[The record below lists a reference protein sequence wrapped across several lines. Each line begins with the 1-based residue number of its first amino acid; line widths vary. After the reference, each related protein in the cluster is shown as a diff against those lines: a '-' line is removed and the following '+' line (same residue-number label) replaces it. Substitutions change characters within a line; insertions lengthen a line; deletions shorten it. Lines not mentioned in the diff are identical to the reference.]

1 MANKWLKRSATPEHI
16 SEIVKERTGM
26 SEQEL
31 LNDVKIY
38 HINNMQEAT
47 VMFTNAAIKR
57 EIIVFHTDYDGDG
70 INCANIARNLASI
83 LGITDSVKV
92 VVPRR
97 FSDGYGVQVRHVEAY
112 AEWGCKLL
120 ILADNGIAAIEPVK
134 RAKELG
140 MKVIILDHHEKFVN
154 DQKEVVLPDADVLCD
169 PHITGADFVDYC
181 GAGLMYIFA
190 NSIVSTCPW
199 LSDGAK
205 EKFHA
210 VTSVYAAIGTVADIV
225 SLTGEN
231 RRIVKAG
238 IKNALAGRASTGM
251 MELLKDAN
259 MLDRITAPQMA
270 FFLCPMFNAY
280 GRLDD
285 GGSAEV
291 SDATSYMGVHDE
303 SIENDCQ
310 TIKDK
315 NEERKKLAEEAF
327 ARAVDYIN
335 ANNLQNERFIVF
347 VDEDGSA
354 GINGLTAG
362 KITEKYRRPSIVVS
376 PTIDDNILKGSG
388 RSRYWAN
395 LKEILDQSN
404 EFIEKYGGHPG
415 ACGITL
421 TRDKINDFIKAVN
434 DLTPE
439 APAEEQSDIILYDKE
454 CRVVN
459 LRKMFEETEKY
470 QPFGEG
476 NPEIVFR
483 IDDID
488 IVGKK
493 RYRAEGVDYY
503 QFMGANKQHVK
514 LFANGFQ
521 LIWFGGAEEYKK
533 MGCPLKV
540 SVLGTLNE
548 NVYVPDREAIPRKEY
563 RTLQVQ
569 VTDLKPA
576 DASDKSEWQNIPDE
590 IADWL

>member
-26 SEQEL
+26 NEQEL
-31 LNDVKIY
+31 LNDVKVY
-38 HINNMQEAT
+38 HINNMQEA
-47 VMFTNAAIKR
+47 MALFTDAVIKR
-57 EIIVFHTDYDGDG
+57 YMIIFHTDYDGDG

-169 PHITGADFVDYC
+169 PHVTGADFVDYC

-210 VTSVYAAIGTVADIV
+210 VTSVYAAIGTIADVV

-303 SIENDCQ
+303 SIENNCQ

-315 NEERKKLAEEAF
+315 NEERKKLVEEAF

-395 LKEILDQSN
+395 LKKILDQSN

-548 NVYVPDREAIPRKEY
+548 NIYVPDREAIPRKEY

-569 VTDLKPA
+569 ITDLKPA
-576 DASDKSEWQNIPDE
+576 DVGDKSEWQNIPDA
-590 IADWL
+590 IADLM

>member
-26 SEQEL
+26 NEQEL
-31 LNDVKIY
+31 LNDVKVY
-38 HINNMQEAT
+38 HINNMQEA
-47 VMFTNAAIKR
+47 MALFTDAVIKR
-57 EIIVFHTDYDGDG
+57 YMIIFHTDYDGDG

-169 PHITGADFVDYC
+169 PHVTGADFVDYC

-210 VTSVYAAIGTVADIV
+210 VTSVYAAIGTIADVV

-303 SIENDCQ
+303 SIENNCQ

-395 LKEILDQSN
+395 LKKILDQSN

-548 NVYVPDREAIPRKEY
+548 NIYVPDREAIPRKEY

-569 VTDLKPA
+569 ITDLKPA
-576 DASDKSEWQNIPDE
+576 DVGDKSEWQNIPDA
-590 IADWL
+590 IADLM

>member
-1 MANKWLKRSATPEHI
+1 MANKWLKKQDVPEHI
-16 SEIVKERTGM
+16 SEIVRQRTGM

-31 LNDVKIY
+31 LNDVKVY

-112 AEWGCKLL
+112 AEWGCKVL

-169 PHITGADFVDYC
+169 PHVTGADFVDYC

-210 VTSVYAAIGTVADIV
+210 VTSVYAAIGTIADVV

-335 ANNLQNERFIVF
+335 ANNLQNEHFIVF

-362 KITEKYRRPSIVVS
+362 KLTEKYRRPSIVVS

-439 APAEEQSDIILYDKE
+439 APAEEQSDIILYDKV

-476 NPEIVFR
+476 NSEIVFR

-548 NVYVPDREAIPRKEY
+548 NIYVPDREAIPRKEY

-576 DASDKSEWQNIPDE
+576 DVSDKSEWQNIPDA
-590 IADWL
+590 IADMM

>member
-1 MANKWLKRSATPEHI
+1 MANKWLKRSAIPEHI

-31 LNDVKIY
+31 LNDVKVY
-38 HINNMQEAT
+38 HINNMQEAII
-47 VMFTNAAIKR
+47 VFTNAAIKR

-70 INCANIARNLASI
+70 VNCANIARNLASI

-112 AEWGCKLL
+112 AEWGCKVL

-169 PHITGADFVDYC
+169 PHVTGADFVDYC

-210 VTSVYAAIGTVADIV
+210 VTSVYAAIGTIADVV

-303 SIENDCQ
+303 SIENNCK

-362 KITEKYRRPSIVVS
+362 KLTEKYRRPSIVVS

-576 DASDKSEWQNIPDE
+576 DTGDKSEWQNIPDE
-590 IADWL
+590 IADWM

>member
-1 MANKWLKRSATPEHI
+1 MANKWLKRSAIPEHI

-31 LNDVKIY
+31 LNDVKVY
-38 HINNMQEAT
+38 HINNMQEAIA
-47 VMFTNAAIKR
+47 MFTNAAIKR
-57 EIIVFHTDYDGDG
+57 EMIVFHTDYDGDG

-112 AEWGCKLL
+112 AEWGCKVL

-169 PHITGADFVDYC
+169 PHVTGADFVDYC

-210 VTSVYAAIGTVADIV
+210 VTSVYAAIGTVADVV

-285 GGSAEV
+285 GGSAAV

-395 LKEILDQSN
+395 LKKILDQSN

-533 MGCPLKV
+533 MGCPFKV

-576 DASDKSEWQNIPDE
+576 DAGDKSEWQNIPDE
-590 IADWL
+590 TANWM

>member
-1 MANKWLKRSATPEHI
+1 MANKWLKRSAVPEHI

-31 LNDVKIY
+31 LNDVKVY
-38 HINNMQEAT
+38 HINNMQGAT
-47 VMFTNAAIKR
+47 VMFTNAVRNHEMMI
-57 EIIVFHTDYDGDG
+57 FHTDYDGDG

-83 LGITDSVKV
+83 LGITDLVKV

-169 PHITGADFVDYC
+169 PHVTGADFVDYC

-210 VTSVYAAIGTVADIV
+210 VTSVYAAIGTVADVV

-285 GGSAEV
+285 SGSAAV

-362 KITEKYRRPSIVVS
+362 KLTEKYRRPSIVVS

-421 TRDKINDFIKAVN
+421 TRDKIDDFIKAVN

-476 NPEIVFR
+476 NPEIIFR

-576 DASDKSEWQNIPDE
+576 DVGDKSEWQNIPDE
-590 IADWL
+590 TANWM

>member
-1 MANKWLKRSATPEHI
+1 MANKWLKRSAIPEHI

-31 LNDVKIY
+31 LNDVKVY
-38 HINNMQEAT
+38 HINNMQEAI
-47 VMFTNAAIKR
+47 VVFTNAAIKR

-70 INCANIARNLASI
+70 VNCANIARNLASI

-112 AEWGCKLL
+112 AEWGCKVL

-169 PHITGADFVDYC
+169 PHVTGADFVDYC

-210 VTSVYAAIGTVADIV
+210 VTSVYAAIGTIADVV

-303 SIENDCQ
+303 SIENNCK

-362 KITEKYRRPSIVVS
+362 KLTEKYRRPSIVVS

-569 VTDLKPA
+569 VTDLKSA
-576 DASDKSEWQNIPDE
+576 DTGDKSEWQNIPDE
-590 IADWL
+590 IADWM

>member
-1 MANKWLKRSATPEHI
+1 MANKWLKRSDVPEHI
-16 SEIVKERTGM
+16 SEIVKQRTGM

-31 LNDVKIY
+31 MNDVKVY
-38 HINNMQEAT
+38 HINNMQEA
-47 VMFTNAAIKR
+47 MALFTHYVIKR
-57 EIIVFHTDYDGDG
+57 ETIVFHTDYDGDG
-70 INCANIARNLASI
+70 INCANIARNLADV
-83 LGITDSVKV
+83 LGVADVVKV

-120 ILADNGIAAIEPVK
+120 VLADNGIAAIEPVK

-140 MKVIILDHHEKFVN
+140 MKVLILDHHEKFVN

-169 PHITGADFVDYC
+169 PHVTGADFVDYC
-181 GAGLMYIFA
+181 GAGLMYVFA

-199 LSDGAK
+199 LSDSTK
-205 EKFHA
+205 KKFYE
-210 VTSVYAAIGTVADIV
+210 VTSVYAAIGTIADVV

-303 SIENDCQ
+303 SIENNCK

-362 KITEKYRRPSIVVS
+362 KLTEKYRRPSIVVS

-576 DASDKSEWQNIPDE
+576 DTGDKSEWQNIPDE
-590 IADWL
+590 IADWM

>member
-1 MANKWLKRSATPEHI
+1 MANKWLKRSDVPEHI
-16 SEIVKERTGM
+16 SEIVRQRTGM

-31 LNDVKIY
+31 LNDVKVY

-169 PHITGADFVDYC
+169 PHVTGADFVDYC

-210 VTSVYAAIGTVADIV
+210 VTSVYAAIGTVADVV

-335 ANNLQNERFIVF
+335 ANNLQNEHFIVF

-362 KITEKYRRPSIVVS
+362 KLTEKYRRPSIVVS

-590 IADWL
+590 IADMM

>member
-1 MANKWLKRSATPEHI
+1 MANKWLKRSDVPEHI
-16 SEIVKERTGM
+16 SEIVKQRTGM

-31 LNDVKIY
+31 MNDVKVY
-38 HINNMQEAT
+38 HINNMQEA
-47 VMFTNAAIKR
+47 MALFTHYVIKR
-57 EIIVFHTDYDGDG
+57 ETIVFHTDYDGDG
-70 INCANIARNLASI
+70 INCANIARNLADV
-83 LGITDSVKV
+83 LGVADVVKV

-120 ILADNGIAAIEPVK
+120 VLADNGIAAIEPVK

-140 MKVIILDHHEKFVN
+140 MKVLILDHHEKFVN

-169 PHITGADFVDYC
+169 PHVTGADFVDYC
-181 GAGLMYIFA
+181 GAGLMYVFA

-199 LSDGAK
+199 LSDSTK
-205 EKFHA
+205 KKFYE
-210 VTSVYAAIGTVADIV
+210 VTSVYAAIGTIADVV

-231 RRIVKAG
+231 RRIVQAG
-238 IKNALAGRASTGM
+238 IENALAGKASTGM

-285 GGSAEV
+285 GGSAAV

-303 SIENDCQ
+303 SVENDCQ
-310 TIKDK
+310 IIKDK

-347 VDEDGSA
+347 IDEEGSA

-362 KITEKYRRPSIVVS
+362 KLTEKYRRPSIVVS

-421 TRDKINDFIKAVN
+421 TRDKIDDFIKAVN

-483 IDDID
+483 IDNID

-493 RYRAEGVDYY
+493 RYKADGVDYY

-548 NVYVPDREAIPRKEY
+548 NVYVPDRDAIPRKEY

-576 DASDKSEWQNIPDE
+576 DTGNKSGWVNIPNE
-590 IADWL
+590 IENWM

>member
-1 MANKWLKRSATPEHI
+1 MANKWLKRSDVPEHI
-16 SEIVKERTGM
+16 SEIVKQRTGM
-26 SEQEL
+26 SEQDL
-31 LNDVKIY
+31 MNDVKVY
-38 HINNMQEAT
+38 HINNMQEA
-47 VMFTNAAIKR
+47 MALFTHYVIKR
-57 EIIVFHTDYDGDG
+57 ETIVFHTDYDGDG
-70 INCANIARNLASI
+70 INCANIARNLADV
-83 LGITDSVKV
+83 LGVSDVVKV

-120 ILADNGIAAIEPVK
+120 VLADNGIAAIEPVK

-140 MKVIILDHHEKFVN
+140 MKVLILDHHEKFVN

-169 PHITGADFVDYC
+169 PHVTGADFVDYC
-181 GAGLMYIFA
+181 GAGLMYVFA

-199 LSDGAK
+199 LSDSAK
-205 EKFHA
+205 KKFYE
-210 VTSVYAAIGTVADIV
+210 VTSVYAAIGTIADVV

-231 RRIVKAG
+231 RRIVQAG
-238 IKNALAGRASTGM
+238 IENALAGKASTGM

-285 GGSAEV
+285 GGSAAV
-291 SDATSYMGVHDE
+291 SDATSYMGAHDE
-303 SIENDCQ
+303 SVENDCQ
-310 TIKDK
+310 IIKDK

-327 ARAVDYIN
+327 VRAVDYIN

-347 VDEDGSA
+347 IDEEGSA

-362 KITEKYRRPSIVVS
+362 KLTEKYRRPSIVVS

-395 LKEILDQSN
+395 LKKILDQSN

-421 TRDKINDFIKAVN
+421 TRDKIDDFIKAVN

-454 CRVVN
+454 CRIVN

-483 IDDID
+483 IDNID

-493 RYRAEGVDYY
+493 RYKADGVDYY

-548 NVYVPDREAIPRKEY
+548 NVYVPDRDAIPRKEY
-563 RTLQVQ
+563 RTLQIQ
-569 VTDLKPA
+569 VIDLKPA
-576 DASDKSEWQNIPDE
+576 DTGNKSEWQNVPDE
-590 IADWL
+590 TTNWM

>member
-1 MANKWLKRSATPEHI
+1 MANKWLKRSDVPEHI
-16 SEIVKERTGM
+16 SEIVRQRTGM

-169 PHITGADFVDYC
+169 PHVTGADFVDYC

-199 LSDGAK
+199 LSDGVK
-205 EKFHA
+205 EKFYA
-210 VTSVYAAIGTVADIV
+210 VTSVYAAIGTVADVV

-231 RRIVKAG
+231 RRIVKTG
-238 IKNALAGRASTGM
+238 IKNVLAGRASTGM

-362 KITEKYRRPSIVVS
+362 KLTEKYRRPSIVVS

-521 LIWFGGAEEYKK
+521 FIWFGGAEEYKK

>member
-1 MANKWLKRSATPEHI
+1 MANKWLKRSDVPEHI
-16 SEIVKERTGM
+16 SEIVKQRTGM
-26 SEQEL
+26 SEQDL
-31 LNDVKIY
+31 MNDVKVY
-38 HINNMQEAT
+38 HINNMQEA
-47 VMFTNAAIKR
+47 MALFTHYVIKR
-57 EIIVFHTDYDGDG
+57 ETIVFHTDYDGDG
-70 INCANIARNLASI
+70 INCANIARNLADV
-83 LGITDSVKV
+83 LGVSDVVKV

-120 ILADNGIAAIEPVK
+120 VLADNGIAAIEPVK

-140 MKVIILDHHEKFVN
+140 MKVLILDHHEKFVN

-169 PHITGADFVDYC
+169 PHVTGADFVDYC
-181 GAGLMYIFA
+181 GAGLMYVFA

-199 LSDGAK
+199 LSDSTK
-205 EKFHA
+205 KKFYE
-210 VTSVYAAIGTVADIV
+210 VTSVYAAIGTIADIV

-231 RRIVKAG
+231 RRIVQAG
-238 IKNALAGRASTGM
+238 IENALAGKASTGM
-251 MELLKDAN
+251 MELLKDAH

-285 GGSAEV
+285 GGSAAV
-291 SDATSYMGVHDE
+291 SDATSYMGVLNE
-303 SIENDCQ
+303 SVENDCQ
-310 TIKDK
+310 IIKDK

-347 VDEDGSA
+347 IDEEGSA

-362 KITEKYRRPSIVVS
+362 KLTEKYRRPSIVVS
-376 PTIDDNILKGSG
+376 PTIDNNILKGSG

-421 TRDKINDFIKAVN
+421 TRDKIDDFIKAVN

-483 IDDID
+483 IDNID

-493 RYRAEGVDYY
+493 RYKADGVDYY

-548 NVYVPDREAIPRKEY
+548 NVYVPDRDAIPRKEY

-569 VTDLKPA
+569 VADLRSA
-576 DASDKSEWQNIPDE
+576 DAGNKSEWQNVPDE
-590 IADWL
+590 TANWM

>member
-31 LNDVKIY
+31 LNDVKVY
-38 HINNMQEAT
+38 HINNMQEAMT
-47 VMFTNAAIKR
+47 LFTDAVIKR
-57 EIIVFHTDYDGDG
+57 YMIIFHTDYDGDG

-120 ILADNGIAAIEPVK
+120 VLADNGIAAIEPVK

-140 MKVIILDHHEKFVN
+140 MKVLILDHHEKFVN

-169 PHITGADFVDYC
+169 PHVTGADFVDYC

-210 VTSVYAAIGTVADIV
+210 VTSVYAAIGTIADVV

-285 GGSAEV
+285 GGSAAV

-362 KITEKYRRPSIVVS
+362 KLTEKYRRPSIVVS

-493 RYRAEGVDYY
+493 RYRAEGIDYY

-540 SVLGTLNE
+540 SVLGTLGE

-590 IADWL
+590 IADLM

>member
-1 MANKWLKRSATPEHI
+1 MANKWLKRSDVPEHI
-16 SEIVKERTGM
+16 SEIVKQRTGM
-26 SEQEL
+26 SEQGL
-31 LNDVKIY
+31 MNDVKVY
-38 HINNMQEAT
+38 HINNMQEA
-47 VMFTNAAIKR
+47 MALFTHYVIKR
-57 EIIVFHTDYDGDG
+57 ETIVFHTDYDGDG
-70 INCANIARNLASI
+70 INCANIARNLADV
-83 LGITDSVKV
+83 LGVSDVVKV

-120 ILADNGIAAIEPVK
+120 VLADNGIAAIEPVK

-140 MKVIILDHHEKFVN
+140 MKVLILDHHEKFVN

-169 PHITGADFVDYC
+169 PHVTGADFVDYC
-181 GAGLMYIFA
+181 GAGLMYVFA

-199 LSDGAK
+199 LSDSAK
-205 EKFHA
+205 KKFYE
-210 VTSVYAAIGTVADIV
+210 VTSVYAAIGTIADVV

-231 RRIVKAG
+231 RRIVQAG
-238 IKNALAGRASTGM
+238 IENALAGKASTGM

-285 GGSAEV
+285 GGSAAV

-303 SIENDCQ
+303 SVENDCQ
-310 TIKDK
+310 IIKDK

-327 ARAVDYIN
+327 TRAVDYIN

-347 VDEDGSA
+347 IDEEGSA

-362 KITEKYRRPSIVVS
+362 KLTEKYRRPSIVVS
-376 PTIDDNILKGSG
+376 PTIDNNILKGSG

-395 LKEILDQSN
+395 LKKILDQSN

-421 TRDKINDFIKAVN
+421 TRDKIDDFIKAVN

-483 IDDID
+483 IDNID

-493 RYRAEGVDYY
+493 RYKADGVDYY

-548 NVYVPDREAIPRKEY
+548 NVYVPDRDAIPRKEY

-569 VTDLKPA
+569 VIDLKPA
-576 DASDKSEWQNIPDE
+576 DTGNKSEWQNVPDE
-590 IADWL
+590 TTNWM

>member
-1 MANKWLKRSATPEHI
+1 MANKWLKRSAVPEHI

-31 LNDVKIY
+31 LNDVKVY
-38 HINNMQEAT
+38 HINNMPEAIT
-47 VMFTNAAIKR
+47 MFTNAVVKH
-57 EIIVFHTDYDGDG
+57 EMMVFHTDYDGDG

-83 LGITDSVKV
+83 LGITDFVKV

-169 PHITGADFVDYC
+169 PHVTGADFVDYC

-210 VTSVYAAIGTVADIV
+210 VTSVYAAIGTVADVV

-238 IKNALAGRASTGM
+238 IKNALAGKASTGM

-285 GGSAEV
+285 GGSAAV

-362 KITEKYRRPSIVVS
+362 KLTEKYRRPSIVVS

-421 TRDKINDFIKAVN
+421 TRDKIDDFIKAVN

-476 NPEIVFR
+476 NPEIIFR

-576 DASDKSEWQNIPDE
+576 DVGDKSEWQNIPDE
-590 IADWL
+590 TANWM

>member
-1 MANKWLKRSATPEHI
+1 MANKWLKRSTIPEHI

-26 SEQEL
+26 NEQEL
-31 LNDVKIY
+31 LNDVKVY
-38 HINNMQEAT
+38 HINNMQEA
-47 VMFTNAAIKR
+47 MALFTDAVIKR
-57 EIIVFHTDYDGDG
+57 YMIIFHTDYDGDG

-169 PHITGADFVDYC
+169 PHVTGADFVDYC

-210 VTSVYAAIGTVADIV
+210 VTSVYAAIGTIADVV

-303 SIENDCQ
+303 SIENNCQ

-395 LKEILDQSN
+395 LKKILDQSN

-548 NVYVPDREAIPRKEY
+548 NIYVPDREAIPRKEY

-569 VTDLKPA
+569 ITDLKPA
-576 DASDKSEWQNIPDE
+576 DVGDKSEWQNIPDA
-590 IADWL
+590 IADLM

>member
-1 MANKWLKRSATPEHI
+1 MANKWLKRSAVPEHI

-31 LNDVKIY
+31 LNDVKVY
-38 HINNMQEAT
+38 HINNMPEAIT
-47 VMFTNAAIKR
+47 MFTNAVVKH
-57 EIIVFHTDYDGDG
+57 EMMVFHTDYDGDG

-83 LGITDSVKV
+83 LGITDFVKV

-120 ILADNGIAAIEPVK
+120 VLADNGIAAIEPVK

-169 PHITGADFVDYC
+169 PHVTGADFVDYC

-210 VTSVYAAIGTVADIV
+210 VTSVYAAIGTVADVV

-285 GGSAEV
+285 GGSAAV

-362 KITEKYRRPSIVVS
+362 KLTEKYRRPSIVVS

-476 NPEIVFR
+476 NPEVVFR

-493 RYRAEGVDYY
+493 RYRTEGVDYY

-576 DASDKSEWQNIPDE
+576 DAGDKSEWQNIPDE
-590 IADWL
+590 TANWM

>member
-1 MANKWLKRSATPEHI
+1 MANKWFKKQDVPEHI

-31 LNDVKIY
+31 LNDVKVY

-47 VMFTNAAIKR
+47 VIFTNAAIKR

-112 AEWGCKLL
+112 AEWGCKVL

-169 PHITGADFVDYC
+169 PHVTGADFVDYC

-210 VTSVYAAIGTVADIV
+210 VTSVYAAIGTIADVV

-310 TIKDK
+310 IIKDK

-362 KITEKYRRPSIVVS
+362 KLTEKYRRSSIVVS

-421 TRDKINDFIKAVN
+421 TRDKINDFVKAVN

-454 CRVVN
+454 CRIVN

-576 DASDKSEWQNIPDE
+576 DAGDKSEWQNIPDA
-590 IADWL
+590 IADLM

>member
-1 MANKWLKRSATPEHI
+1 MANKWLKRSDVPEHI
-16 SEIVKERTGM
+16 SEIVKQRTGM
-26 SEQEL
+26 SEQDL
-31 LNDVKIY
+31 MNDVKVY
-38 HINNMQEAT
+38 HINNMQEA
-47 VMFTNAAIKR
+47 MALFTHYVIKR
-57 EIIVFHTDYDGDG
+57 ETIVFHTDYDGDG
-70 INCANIARNLASI
+70 INCANIARNLADV
-83 LGITDSVKV
+83 LGVSDVVKV

-120 ILADNGIAAIEPVK
+120 VLADNGIAAIEPVK

-140 MKVIILDHHEKFVN
+140 MKVLILDHHEKFVN

-169 PHITGADFVDYC
+169 PHVTGADFVDYC
-181 GAGLMYIFA
+181 GAGLMYVFA

-199 LSDGAK
+199 LSDNTK
-205 EKFHA
+205 KKFYE
-210 VTSVYAAIGTVADIV
+210 VTSVYAAIGTIADVV

-231 RRIVKAG
+231 RRIVQAG
-238 IKNALAGRASTGM
+238 IENALAGKASTGM
-251 MELLKDAN
+251 MELLKDAH

-285 GGSAEV
+285 GGSAAV
-291 SDATSYMGVHDE
+291 SDATSYMGVLNE
-303 SIENDCQ
+303 SVENDCQ
-310 TIKDK
+310 IIKDK

-347 VDEDGSA
+347 IDEEGSA

-362 KITEKYRRPSIVVS
+362 KLTEKYRRPSIVVS
-376 PTIDDNILKGSG
+376 PTIDNNILKGSG

-395 LKEILDQSN
+395 LKKILDQSN

-421 TRDKINDFIKAVN
+421 TRDKIDDFIKAVN

-483 IDDID
+483 IDNID

-493 RYRAEGVDYY
+493 RYKADSVDYY

-548 NVYVPDREAIPRKEY
+548 NVYVPDRDAIPRKEY
-563 RTLQVQ
+563 HTLQIQ
-569 VTDLKPA
+569 IADLKPA
-576 DASDKSEWQNIPDE
+576 DAGNKSEWQNVPDE
-590 IADWL
+590 TTNWM

>member
-1 MANKWLKRSATPEHI
+1 MANKWLKRSDVPEHI
-16 SEIVKERTGM
+16 SEIVRQRTGM

-31 LNDVKIY
+31 LNDVKVY

-112 AEWGCKLL
+112 AEWGCKVL

-169 PHITGADFVDYC
+169 PHVTGADFVDYC

-210 VTSVYAAIGTVADIV
+210 VTSVYAAIGTIADVV

-335 ANNLQNERFIVF
+335 ANNLQNEHFIVF

-362 KITEKYRRPSIVVS
+362 KLTEKYRRPSIVVS

-395 LKEILDQSN
+395 LKKILDQSN

-590 IADWL
+590 IADMM

>member
-1 MANKWLKRSATPEHI
+1 MANKWLKRSDVPEHI
-16 SEIVKERTGM
+16 SEIVKQRTGM
-26 SEQEL
+26 SEQDL
-31 LNDVKIY
+31 MNDVKVY
-38 HINNMQEAT
+38 HINNMQEA
-47 VMFTNAAIKR
+47 MALFTHYVIKR
-57 EIIVFHTDYDGDG
+57 ETIVFHTDYDGDG
-70 INCANIARNLASI
+70 INCANIARNLADV
-83 LGITDSVKV
+83 LGVSDVVKV

-120 ILADNGIAAIEPVK
+120 VLADNGIAAIEPVK

-140 MKVIILDHHEKFVN
+140 MKVLILDHHEKFVN

-169 PHITGADFVDYC
+169 PHVTGADFVDYC
-181 GAGLMYIFA
+181 GAGLMYVFA

-199 LSDGAK
+199 LSDSTK
-205 EKFHA
+205 KKFYE
-210 VTSVYAAIGTVADIV
+210 VTSVYAAIGTIADVV

-231 RRIVKAG
+231 RRIVQAG
-238 IKNALAGRASTGM
+238 IENALAGKASTGM
-251 MELLKDAN
+251 MELLKDAH

-285 GGSAEV
+285 GGSAAV
-291 SDATSYMGVHDE
+291 SDATSYMGVLNE
-303 SIENDCQ
+303 SVENDCQ
-310 TIKDK
+310 IIKDK

-347 VDEDGSA
+347 IDEEGSA

-362 KITEKYRRPSIVVS
+362 KLTEKYRRPSIVVS
-376 PTIDDNILKGSG
+376 PTIDNNILKGSG

-395 LKEILDQSN
+395 LKKILDQSN

-421 TRDKINDFIKAVN
+421 TRDKIDDFIKAVN

-454 CRVVN
+454 CRIVN

-483 IDDID
+483 IDNID

-493 RYRAEGVDYY
+493 RYKADGVDYY

-548 NVYVPDREAIPRKEY
+548 NVYVPDRDAIPRKEY

-569 VTDLKPA
+569 VADLRPA
-576 DASDKSEWQNIPDE
+576 DAGNKSEWQNVPDE
-590 IADWL
+590 TANWM

>member
-26 SEQEL
+26 NEQEL
-31 LNDVKIY
+31 LNDVKVY
-38 HINNMQEAT
+38 HINNMQEA
-47 VMFTNAAIKR
+47 MALFTDAVIKR
-57 EIIVFHTDYDGDG
+57 YMIIFHTDYDGDG

-169 PHITGADFVDYC
+169 PHVTGADFVDYC

-210 VTSVYAAIGTVADIV
+210 VTSVYAAIGTIADVV

-303 SIENDCQ
+303 SIENNCQ

-395 LKEILDQSN
+395 LKKILDQSN

-488 IVGKK
+488 IVDKK

-548 NVYVPDREAIPRKEY
+548 NIYVPDREAIPRKEY

-569 VTDLKPA
+569 ITDLKPA
-576 DASDKSEWQNIPDE
+576 DVGDKSEWQNIPDA
-590 IADWL
+590 IADLM

>member
-1 MANKWLKRSATPEHI
+1 MANKWLKRSAIPEHI

-31 LNDVKIY
+31 LNDVKVY
-38 HINNMQEAT
+38 HINNMQEAIA
-47 VMFTNAAIKR
+47 MFTNAAIKR
-57 EIIVFHTDYDGDG
+57 EMIVFHTDYDGDG

-112 AEWGCKLL
+112 AEWGCKVL

-169 PHITGADFVDYC
+169 PHVTGADFVDYC

-210 VTSVYAAIGTVADIV
+210 VTSVYAAIGTIADVV

-303 SIENDCQ
+303 SIENNCQ

-362 KITEKYRRPSIVVS
+362 KLTEKYRRPSIVVS

-395 LKEILDQSN
+395 LKKILDQSN

-415 ACGITL
+415 SCGITL

-576 DASDKSEWQNIPDE
+576 DAGDKSEWQNIPDA
-590 IADWL
+590 IADWM

>member
-1 MANKWLKRSATPEHI
+1 MANKWLKRSAIPEHI

-31 LNDVKIY
+31 LNDVKVY
-38 HINNMQEAT
+38 HINNMQEAIA
-47 VMFTNAAIKR
+47 MFTNAAIKR
-57 EIIVFHTDYDGDG
+57 EMIVFHTDYDGDG

-112 AEWGCKLL
+112 AEWGCKVL

-169 PHITGADFVDYC
+169 PHVTGADFVDYC

-210 VTSVYAAIGTVADIV
+210 VTSVYAAIGTIADVV

-303 SIENDCQ
+303 SIENNCQ

-362 KITEKYRRPSIVVS
+362 KLTEKYRRPSIVVS

-395 LKEILDQSN
+395 LKKILDQSN

-576 DASDKSEWQNIPDE
+576 DAGDKSEWQNIPDA
-590 IADWL
+590 IADWM

>member
-1 MANKWLKRSATPEHI
+1 MANKWLKRSAIPEHI

-31 LNDVKIY
+31 LNDVKVY
-38 HINNMQEAT
+38 HINNMQEA
-47 VMFTNAAIKR
+47 MALFTDAVIKR
-57 EIIVFHTDYDGDG
+57 YMIIFHTDYDGDG

-169 PHITGADFVDYC
+169 PHVTGADFVDYC

-210 VTSVYAAIGTVADIV
+210 VTSVYAAIGTIADVV

-303 SIENDCQ
+303 SIENNCQ

-395 LKEILDQSN
+395 LKKILDQSN

-548 NVYVPDREAIPRKEY
+548 NIYVPDREAIPRKEY

-569 VTDLKPA
+569 ITDLKPA
-576 DASDKSEWQNIPDE
+576 DVGDKSEWQNIPDA
-590 IADWL
+590 IADLM

>member
-1 MANKWLKRSATPEHI
+1 MANKWLKRSAVPEHI

-31 LNDVKIY
+31 LNDVKVY
-38 HINNMQEAT
+38 HINNMPEAIT
-47 VMFTNAAIKR
+47 MFTNAVVKH
-57 EIIVFHTDYDGDG
+57 EMMVFHTDYDGDG

-83 LGITDSVKV
+83 LGITDFVKV

-120 ILADNGIAAIEPVK
+120 VLADNGIAAIEPVK

-169 PHITGADFVDYC
+169 PHVTGADFVDYC

-210 VTSVYAAIGTVADIV
+210 VTSVYAAIGTVADVV

-285 GGSAEV
+285 GGSAAV

-362 KITEKYRRPSIVVS
+362 KLTEKYRRPSIVVS

-439 APAEEQSDIILYDKE
+439 APTEEQSDIILYDKE

-476 NPEIVFR
+476 NPEVVFR

-493 RYRAEGVDYY
+493 RYRTEGVDYY

-576 DASDKSEWQNIPDE
+576 DAGDKSEWQNIPDE
-590 IADWL
+590 TANWM

>member
-26 SEQEL
+26 NEQDL
-31 LNDVKIY
+31 LNDVKVY
-38 HINNMQEAT
+38 HINNMQEA
-47 VMFTNAAIKR
+47 MALFTDAVIKR
-57 EIIVFHTDYDGDG
+57 YMIIFHTDYDGDG

-169 PHITGADFVDYC
+169 PHVTGADFVDYC

-210 VTSVYAAIGTVADIV
+210 VTSVYAAIGTIADVV

-303 SIENDCQ
+303 SIENNCQ

-388 RSRYWAN
+388 RSRYWSN
-395 LKEILDQSN
+395 LKKILDQSN

-548 NVYVPDREAIPRKEY
+548 NIYVPDREAIPRKEY

-569 VTDLKPA
+569 ITDLKPA
-576 DASDKSEWQNIPDE
+576 DVGDKSEWQNIPDA
-590 IADWL
+590 IADLM

>member
-1 MANKWLKRSATPEHI
+1 MANKWLKRSAIPEHI

-31 LNDVKIY
+31 LNDVKVY
-38 HINNMQEAT
+38 HINNMQEAI
-47 VMFTNAAIKR
+47 VVFTNAAIKR

-70 INCANIARNLASI
+70 VNCANIARNLASI

-112 AEWGCKLL
+112 AEWGCKVL

-169 PHITGADFVDYC
+169 PHVTGADFVDYC

-210 VTSVYAAIGTVADIV
+210 VTSVYAAIGTIADVV

-303 SIENDCQ
+303 SIENNCK

-362 KITEKYRRPSIVVS
+362 KLTEKYRRPSIVVS

-483 IDDID
+483 IDNID

-576 DASDKSEWQNIPDE
+576 DTGDKSEWQNIPDE
-590 IADWL
+590 IADWM

>member
-26 SEQEL
+26 NEQEL
-31 LNDVKIY
+31 LNDVKVY
-38 HINNMQEAT
+38 HINNMQEA
-47 VMFTNAAIKR
+47 MALFTDAVIKR
-57 EIIVFHTDYDGDG
+57 YMIIFHTDYDGDG

-97 FSDGYGVQVRHVEAY
+97 FSDGYGVQVRHVEVY

-169 PHITGADFVDYC
+169 PHVTGADFVDYC

-210 VTSVYAAIGTVADIV
+210 VTSVYAAIGTIADVV

-303 SIENDCQ
+303 SIENNCQ

-395 LKEILDQSN
+395 LKKILDQSN

-503 QFMGANKQHVK
+503 QFMGANKQHIK

-548 NVYVPDREAIPRKEY
+548 NIYVPDREAIPRKEY

-569 VTDLKPA
+569 ITDLKPA
-576 DASDKSEWQNIPDE
+576 DVSDKSEWQNIPDA
-590 IADWL
+590 IADLM

>member
-1 MANKWLKRSATPEHI
+1 MANKWLKRSAIPEHI

-31 LNDVKIY
+31 LNDVKVY
-38 HINNMQEAT
+38 HINNMQEAIA
-47 VMFTNAAIKR
+47 MFTNAAIKR
-57 EIIVFHTDYDGDG
+57 EMIVFHTDYDGDG

-112 AEWGCKLL
+112 AEWGCKVL

-169 PHITGADFVDYC
+169 PHVTGADFVDYC

-210 VTSVYAAIGTVADIV
+210 VTSVYAAIGTVADVV

-280 GRLDD
+280 ERLDD

-310 TIKDK
+310 IIKDK

-376 PTIDDNILKGSG
+376 PTINDNILKGSG

-395 LKEILDQSN
+395 LKKILDQSN

-590 IADWL
+590 IADMM

>member
-1 MANKWLKRSATPEHI
+1 MANKWLKRSDVPEHI
-16 SEIVKERTGM
+16 SEIVRQRTGM

-31 LNDVKIY
+31 INDMKVY
-38 HINNMQEAT
+38 HINNMQEA
-47 VMFTNAAIKR
+47 MALFTHYVIKR
-57 EIIVFHTDYDGDG
+57 ETIVFHTDYDGDG
-70 INCANIARNLASI
+70 INCANIARNLADV
-83 LGITDSVKV
+83 LGVSDVVKV

-140 MKVIILDHHEKFVN
+140 MKVLILDHHEKFVN
-154 DQKEVVLPDADVLCD
+154 DQKEVVLPDADVICD
-169 PHITGADFVDYC
+169 PHVTGADFVDYC
-181 GAGLMYIFA
+181 GAGLMYVFA

-199 LSDGAK
+199 LSDRAK
-205 EKFHA
+205 EKFYE
-210 VTSVYAAIGTVADIV
+210 VTSVYAAIGTIADVV

-231 RRIVKAG
+231 RRIVQAG
-238 IKNALAGRASTGM
+238 IENALAGKASTGM

-285 GGSAEV
+285 GGSAAV
-291 SDATSYMGVHDE
+291 SDATSYMGVHNE
-303 SIENDCQ
+303 SVENDCQ
-310 TIKDK
+310 IIKDK

-347 VDEDGSA
+347 IDEEGSA

-362 KITEKYRRPSIVVS
+362 KLTEKYRRPSIVVS

-395 LKEILDQSN
+395 LKEILDQGN

-421 TRDKINDFIKAVN
+421 TRDKIDDFIKAVN

-483 IDDID
+483 IDNID

-493 RYRAEGVDYY
+493 RYKADGVDYY

-548 NVYVPDREAIPRKEY
+548 NVYVPDRDAIPRKEY

-576 DASDKSEWQNIPDE
+576 DAGNKSEWQNIPDE
-590 IADWL
+590 IANWM

>member
-1 MANKWLKRSATPEHI
+1 MANKWLKRSAIPEHI

-31 LNDVKIY
+31 LNDVKVY
-38 HINNMQEAT
+38 HINNMQEAI
-47 VMFTNAAIKR
+47 VIFTNAAIKR
-57 EIIVFHTDYDGDG
+57 ETIVFHTDYDGDG
-70 INCANIARNLASI
+70 VNCANIARNLASI

-112 AEWGCKLL
+112 AEWGCKVL

-169 PHITGADFVDYC
+169 PHVTGADFVDYC

-210 VTSVYAAIGTVADIV
+210 VTSVYAAIGTIADVV

-291 SDATSYMGVHDE
+291 SDTTSYMGVHDE
-303 SIENDCQ
+303 SIENNCK

-362 KITEKYRRPSIVVS
+362 KLTEKYRRPSIVVS

-576 DASDKSEWQNIPDE
+576 DTGDKSEWQNIPDE
-590 IADWL
+590 IADWM

>member
-1 MANKWLKRSATPEHI
+1 MANKWLKRSDVPEHI
-16 SEIVKERTGM
+16 SEIVKQRTNM

-31 LNDVKIY
+31 LNDVKTY
-38 HINNMQEAT
+38 HINNMFEA
-47 VMFTNAAIKR
+47 MALFTNAVWKR
-57 EIIVFHTDYDGDG
+57 ETIVFHTDYDGDG
-70 INCANIARNLASI
+70 INCANIARNLADV
-83 LGITDSVKV
+83 LGVSDVVKV

-97 FSDGYGVQVRHVEAY
+97 FSDGYGVQVRHVETY

-120 ILADNGIAAIEPVK
+120 VLADNGIAAIEPVK

-140 MKVIILDHHEKFVN
+140 MKVLILDHHEKFVN

-169 PHITGADFVDYC
+169 PHVTGADFVDYC
-181 GAGLMYIFA
+181 GAGLMYVFA

-199 LSDGAK
+199 LSDSAK

-210 VTSVYAAIGTVADIV
+210 VTSVYAAIGTIADVV

-231 RRIVKAG
+231 RRIVQAG
-238 IKNALAGRASTGM
+238 IENALAGKASTGM

-285 GGSAEV
+285 GGSAAV

-303 SIENDCQ
+303 SVENDCQ
-310 TIKDK
+310 IIKDK

-347 VDEDGSA
+347 IDEEGSA

-362 KITEKYRRPSIVVS
+362 KLTEKYRRPSIVVS

-395 LKEILDQSN
+395 LKKILDQSN

-421 TRDKINDFIKAVN
+421 TRDKIDDFIKAVN

-454 CRVVN
+454 CRIVN

-483 IDDID
+483 IDNID

-493 RYRAEGVDYY
+493 RYKADGVDYY

-548 NVYVPDREAIPRKEY
+548 NVYVPDRDAIPRKEY

-576 DASDKSEWQNIPDE
+576 DAGNKFGWVNIPNE
-590 IADWL
+590 IENWM

>member
-1 MANKWLKRSATPEHI
+1 MANKWLLKKDIPDNIAD
-16 SEIVKERTGM
+16 IVKERTGM
-26 SEQEL
+26 NEQEL
-31 LNDVKIY
+31 LNDVKVY
-38 HINNMQEAT
+38 HINNMQEAIT
-47 VMFTNAAIKR
+47 MFTNAAVKR
-57 EIIVFHTDYDGDG
+57 EMMVFHTDYDGDG

-83 LGITDSVKV
+83 LGITDLVKV

-97 FSDGYGVQVRHVEAY
+97 FSDGYGVQVRHVETY

-169 PHITGADFVDYC
+169 PHVTGADFVDYC

-210 VTSVYAAIGTVADIV
+210 VTSVYAAIGTVADVV

-285 GGSAEV
+285 GGSAAV

-362 KITEKYRRPSIVVS
+362 KLTEKYRRPSIVVS

-421 TRDKINDFIKAVN
+421 TRDKIDDFIKAVN

-521 LIWFGGAEEYKK
+521 LIWFGGAEVYKK

-576 DASDKSEWQNIPDE
+576 DVGNKSEWQNIPDE
-590 IADWL
+590 TANWM